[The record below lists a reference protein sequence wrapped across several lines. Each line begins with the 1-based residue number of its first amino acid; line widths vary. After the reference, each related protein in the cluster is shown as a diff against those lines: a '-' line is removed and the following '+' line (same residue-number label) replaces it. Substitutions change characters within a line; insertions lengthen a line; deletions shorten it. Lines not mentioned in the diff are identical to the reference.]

1 MECGNCGNHAEE
13 GWEYCPFCGSFLKR
27 RTVPQ
32 FFTFTGIEDLLKD
45 IEEEFRGI
53 EDAFRSAWLGRKPFE
68 PILGG
73 GISVRISSE
82 EGEEPKIDVQT
93 FGDYEE
99 RAPDIEERLG
109 VKKERAPPKVT
120 REPKTLI
127 EQADGR
133 LILRAELP
141 GVKSEQDVDVRRM
154 AESIEIRAYAGDTAY
169 FTLFCVPPDSRIL
182 SKRLENE
189 ELVIEVGNV

>member
-1 MECGNCGNHAEE
+1 MECESCGNHAKEN
-13 GWEYCPFCGSFLKR
+13 WDYCPFCGASLKR

-32 FFTFTGIEDLLKD
+32 SFTFTGIEDILKD

-53 EDAFRSAWLGRKPFE
+53 EDAFRSVWLNRKEFE
-68 PILGG
+68 PALGG

-82 EGEEPKIDVQT
+82 EGEEPKIDVHT

-99 RAPDIEERLG
+99 QGPEIEERLG
-109 VKKERAPPKVT
+109 IKKERAPPKVT

-127 EQADGR
+127 EQHDGR
-133 LILRAELP
+133 LVLRAELP
-141 GVKSEQDVDVRRM
+141 GVASEKDIDIKRM

-169 FTLFCVPPDSRIL
+169 FTLFCVPSDSRIL
-182 SKRLENE
+182 SKRFENE
-189 ELVIEVGNV
+189 EFVIEVGNI